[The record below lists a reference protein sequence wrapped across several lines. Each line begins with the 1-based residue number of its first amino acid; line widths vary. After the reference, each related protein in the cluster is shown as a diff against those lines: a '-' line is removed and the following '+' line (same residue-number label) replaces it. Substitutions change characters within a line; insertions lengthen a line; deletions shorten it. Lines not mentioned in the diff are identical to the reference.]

1 MRAVILNGG
10 VWLSHANGND
20 DELQRRRRQYGE
32 LEKRIYRTSK
42 TGKEG
47 GRRGSEKGEIESHAG
62 KTTNEEGSGPFDA
75 TIAAAAA
82 AVEEEEE
89 ARELWSDKEAVNAL
103 FTAAATAATPP
114 ASPSPGGLLVTR
126 LE

>member
-1 MRAVILNGG
+1 MENWRRGYTA
-10 VWLSHANGND
+10 
-20 DELQRRRRQYGE
+20 RRRH
-32 LEKRIYRTSK
+32 
-42 TGKEG
+42 GK
-47 GRRGSEKGEIESHAG
+47 GRGKSSEKGEIESHAG

-82 AVEEEEE
+82 VEEEEE

-103 FTAAATAATPP
+103 FTAAATEATPP
-114 ASPSPGGLLVTR
+114 ASSAPGGSLVTR

>member
-1 MRAVILNGG
+1 MENWRRGYTA
-10 VWLSHANGND
+10 
-20 DELQRRRRQYGE
+20 RRRHGE
-32 LEKRIYRTSK
+32 R
-42 TGKEG
+42 EG
-47 GRRGSEKGEIESHAG
+47 GRKGSEKGEIESHAG

-82 AVEEEEE
+82 AEEEEE

-103 FTAAATAATPP
+103 FTAEAAAATPP
-114 ASPSPGGLLVTR
+114 ARSAPGGSLVTR

>member
-1 MRAVILNGG
+1 MEDWRRGYTA
-10 VWLSHANGND
+10 
-20 DELQRRRRQYGE
+20 RRRHGKRGE
-32 LEKRIYRTSK
+32 RK
-42 TGKEG
+42 
-47 GRRGSEKGEIESHAG
+47 GSEKGEIESHAG

-82 AVEEEEE
+82 VEEEEE

-103 FTAAATAATPP
+103 FTAAAAATPP
-114 ASPSPGGLLVTR
+114 ASSAPGGSLVTR

>member
-1 MRAVILNGG
+1 MAMTTNCSAAR
-10 VWLSHANGND
+10 
-20 DELQRRRRQYGE
+20 QRRQYGE

-42 TGKEG
+42 TGKGEG
-47 GRRGSEKGEIESHAG
+47 GRKDSEKGEIESHAG
-62 KTTNEEGSGPFDA
+62 KTTDEEGSGPFDA
-75 TIAAAAA
+75 TIAAAA

-103 FTAAATAATPP
+103 FTAAAAEATLP
-114 ASPSPGGLLVTR
+114 ASSAPGGSLVTR

>member
-20 DELQRRRRQYGE
+20 DDELQRQRRQYGE

-47 GRRGSEKGEIESHAG
+47 GRGKGSEKGEIESHAG
-62 KTTNEEGSGPFDA
+62 KTTNEGGSGPFDA

-82 AVEEEEE
+82 VEEEEEE

-103 FTAAATAATPP
+103 FTAAAATPP
-114 ASPSPGGLLVTR
+114 ASSPPGGSLVTR

>member
-1 MRAVILNGG
+1 MPMAMTTNCSGRGG
-10 VWLSHANGND
+10 SMENWRRGYTA
-20 DELQRRRRQYGE
+20 RRRH
-32 LEKRIYRTSK
+32 
-42 TGKEG
+42 GK
-47 GRRGSEKGEIESHAG
+47 GRGKSSEKGEIESHAG

-82 AVEEEEE
+82 VEEEEE

-103 FTAAATAATPP
+103 FTAAATEATPP
-114 ASPSPGGLLVTR
+114 ASSAPGGSLVTR